1 VSQTV
6 ARTLVIK
13 GRVQGVGFRYFALH
27 HAQQLGVNGWVRNL
41 GNGDVEVHAEGPLPQ
56 VEELVRR
63 LHRGPSFAWVS
74 QVVESPAAVEGVD
87 SFTIRR

>member
-1 VSQTV
+1 MSDTV
-6 ARTLVIK
+6 ARNLVIR

-41 GNGDVEVHAEGPLPQ
+41 SNGDVEVHAEGEPGQ
-56 VEELVRR
+56 VEELARR
-63 LHRGPSFAWVS
+63 LRRGPSFAWVS
-74 QVVESPAAVEGVD
+74 EVVESPAAVEGLE